1 MFICHASFVIYG
13 NKNLINDYDL
23 KERFLF
29 SPVWELRSSFMFK
42 CLLFCVLLSSSG
54 SLENYVGFL
63 YLFIFK
69 TSYLSHSHGILGS
82 MLLVLLS
89 SLPQVRLEG
98 CESMGRA
105 LSFSLPMSL
114 MADGTA
120 HKSNGFNVVPLAYPL
135 KS

>member
-69 TSYLSHSHGILGS
+69 TSFLILMVS
-82 MLLVLLS
+82 LDPCSLCFFLL
-89 SLPQVRLEG
+89 
-98 CESMGRA
+98 
-105 LSFSLPMSL
+105 F
-114 MADGTA
+114 
-120 HKSNGFNVVPLAYPL
+120 L
-135 KS
+135 K